1 MSADHRKP
9 VVAFVL
15 LVFIAAAL
23 VYVQRADARSARFFA
38 AFIGGA
44 GEVHGAAPVP
54 EGFLGAA
61 GSQEWKAGLPE
72 ATAVGRGSVA
82 DDSARRSG
90 HAGRRTDLRDEA
102 AGELTRGRHGRPS
115 VGKGSAA
122 PGSEVAE
129 AARRSGGARALQKAE
144 RGLLQDVGRVERG
157 LRSSRR
163 SAHHLPAG
171 ARRMLSREVER
182 VEDRMER
189 LLEARAEGGPL
200 DR

>member
-54 EGFLGAA
+54 EGLLGAA
-61 GSQEWKAGLPE
+61 GSWEWKAGLPE

-90 HAGRRTDLRDEA
+90 HAGRRTGLRDEA
-102 AGELTRGRHGRPS
+102 RELTRGRHGRPS

-144 RGLLQDVGRVERG
+144 KGLLQDVGQAERG

-163 SAHHLPAG
+163 SADHLPAG

-182 VEDRMER
+182 VEDRIER
-189 LLEARAEGGPL
+189 LLEPRAEGGPL